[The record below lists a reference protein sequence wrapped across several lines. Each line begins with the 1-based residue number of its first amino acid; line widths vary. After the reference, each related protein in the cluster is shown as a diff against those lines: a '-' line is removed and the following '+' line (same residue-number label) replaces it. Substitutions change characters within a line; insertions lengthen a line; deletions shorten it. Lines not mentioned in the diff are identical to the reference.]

1 MPADYFP
8 VPVLQNGSK
17 LTLEPPRGLKSNLKK
32 SFVEISDDFLN
43 SVEHKPSDWHKL
55 VFSLTFFHAIIQ

>member
-17 LTLEPPRGLKSNLKK
+17 LTLEPPRGLKANLKK
-32 SFVEISDDFLN
+32 SYVDLSDDFFEDC
-43 SVEHKPSDWHKL
+43 EHKNKDWHKL
-55 VFSLTFFHAIIQ
+55 VFALGFFHAIIQ